1 MGIRVKFFSAVAVL
15 AYGTAAIAHHAFT
28 PVYDGGQTISVSG
41 TVIEFHLVNPHATM
55 LLVREN
61 ADGSAE
67 TWTVEF
73 DGLLNLTVAG
83 WTEDI
88 ISAGERVTVEGN
100 PTHTGSAR
108 MFFTRLV
115 RADGTEL
122 LRPLLERANAID
134 ELRRQRTRT
143 RYSQD

>member
-1 MGIRVKFFSAVAVL
+1 MRLQITAFLAAPIL
-15 AYGTAAIAHHAFT
+15 AYGATAVAHHAFA
-28 PVYDGGQTISVSG
+28 PVYDGGRTISISG
-41 TVIEFHLVNPHATM
+41 TVIEFQLVNPHATM
-55 LLVREN
+55 LLAREN
-61 ADGSAE
+61 NDGTAE

-83 WTEDI
+83 WTDDT

-122 LRPLLERANAID
+122 LRPLLDRANAID
-134 ELRRQRTRT
+134 ELRRQRTRQ
-143 RYSQD
+143 RASEN